1 MESCSSDFALKN
13 VVVDNNAIRKPY
25 SKRKHSNGL
34 CRQAC
39 SNFSLGAK
47 EKAKKYFSRF
57 YKFRQMDFEYAS
69 WQMVNIFV
77 SPQKLYRNFSYHHS
91 TRNQWARDDPAFMI
105 LLIPWM
111 FISTTI
117 YSAVLGHSFFGWL
130 KLLSWSII
138 VECIISGLI
147 VASFMWII
155 TNRWMIRSEHSGVV
169 SSGPTSPT
177 IFGGPIRS
185 DFNYRRHSSVASD
198 DESINSDGSYSYPLV
213 VEWAYAFDIHLNA
226 LFPCIIILR
235 IIQPIFFYF
244 IRRRT
249 FVGSLI
255 GNTFWLAGILYYVYI
270 TFLGYKALPFL
281 RRTRSI
287 LLTGTVFVILYV
299 VSVALRWNLT
309 KGMCDFYALF

>member
-1 MESCSSDFALKN
+1 MKSYSSDFALRS
-13 VVVDNNAIRKPY
+13 VVIDDNA
-25 SKRKHSNGL
+25 SRKHHSKPKFSNGL
-34 CRQAC
+34 CQQTC
-39 SNFSLGAK
+39 TNLSLSVK
-47 EKAKKYFSRF
+47 EKAKKYFSRL

-77 SPQKLYRNFSYHHS
+77 SPQELYRNFSYHHS

-117 YSAVLGHSFFGWL
+117 YSVILHLSFWGWL
-130 KLLSWSII
+130 RLFIWSII
-138 VECIISGLI
+138 FECIFSGLL

-155 TNRWMIRSEHSGVV
+155 TNRWMVRGEHS
-169 SSGPTSPT
+169 SSGSNVVTSPG
-177 IFGGPIRS
+177 IFGDGE
-185 DFNYRRHSSVASD
+185 FVYKRHSSVATD
-198 DESINSDGSYSYPLV
+198 DESVNSDSTHSHNPV

-244 IRRRT
+244 IRRAT
-249 FVGSLI
+249 LIGSLI
-255 GNTFWLAGILYYVYI
+255 GNSFWLAGLLYYVYI

-281 RRTRSI
+281 RRTRGI
-287 LLTGTVFVILYV
+287 LLTGTVIVIFYIL
-299 VSVALRWNLT
+299 SVALRWNLSM
-309 KGMCDFYALF
+309 GVCHFYSLL